1 MADAVTTAPTLAGAL
16 WPSRTDNR
24 IWRAVLLALL
34 GSAFLALLA
43 QIEIPFWPVP
53 QTMQTFGVMVIGMT
67 YGWRLAGSTVLLYLI
82 EGAAGL
88 PVFAGGASTVALLGP
103 VNPTAG
109 YLVGFVFGAM
119 AMGWLCERG
128 WGRHPVTAVAAL
140 LVGDA
145 LVFAVGYAWLA
156 YFLDDAGKAL
166 EFGVLPFLFGDAC
179 KVALVAAGLGL
190 AWKRL
195 KR

>member
-16 WPSRTDNR
+16 WPSRSENR
-24 IWRAVLLALL
+24 LWRAVLLAVL
-34 GSAFLALLA
+34 GSVFLALLA

-67 YGWRLAGSTVLLYLI
+67 YGWRLAGATVLLYLV

-88 PVFAGGASTVALLGP
+88 PVFSGGASTAALLGP
-103 VNPTAG
+103 ANPTAG
-109 YLVGFVFGAM
+109 YLVGFVVGAV

-128 WGRHPVTAVAAL
+128 WSRHPVTAIAAL
-140 LVGDA
+140 VIGDA
-145 LVFAVGYAWLA
+145 IVFALGYAWLA
-156 YFLDDAGKAL
+156 YFLNDAAKAVEL
-166 EFGVLPFLFGDAC
+166 GVLPFLFGDAC
-179 KVALVAAGLGL
+179 KITLVAAGLGL

-195 KR
+195 QR